1 MSLVVTTT
9 IPPEKWSE
17 IFKDEFVV
25 GAVAHRLLDRGHLLE
40 ATGPPYPHLFNRPVM
55 LGLS

>member
-40 ATGPPYPHLFNRPVM
+40 ATGPPYPDLLTAR
-55 LGLS
+55 

>member
-17 IFKDEFVV
+17 IFKDESVV
-25 GAVAHRLLDRGHLLE
+25 DGVAHRLLDLGHSLE

>member
-17 IFKDEFVV
+17 ILQDESVV
-25 GAVAHRLLDRGHLLE
+25 GAVAHRLINREYLLE
-40 ATGPPYPHLFNRPVM
+40 ATGPPYPHLFNRPVV

>member
-25 GAVAHRLLDRGHLLE
+25 AAVAHRLLDRGHLLRQLDLPIHTCLT
-40 ATGPPYPHLFNRPVM
+40 AR
-55 LGLS
+55 